1 MSIKLKV
8 KVKERW
14 FSVEL
19 EEEDIHSEKLNV
31 YVDGEEVEVHIGAE
45 ETSSSADLSPRGTA
59 KPEVSRAT
67 VPDSSPSA
75 VKTFSSPMPGMVI
88 SVAVEVGDQVVTG
101 DAICVLEAMKMQQTL
116 RADWSGIVKNVCVK
130 PGEQVSDGAT
140 IVELE

>member
-1 MSIKLKV
+1 M
-8 KVKERW
+8 KERW

-19 EEEDIHSEKLNV
+19 EEEDIHSETLNV

-45 ETSSSADLSPRGTA
+45 ETSSIADSSPQGTA
-59 KPEVSRAT
+59 KPEVSRT
-67 VPDSSPSA
+67 PVTDSSPSA
-75 VKTFSSPMPGMVI
+75 VKTFSSPMPGVVI

-116 RADWSGIVKNVCVK
+116 RADWSGIVKSVCVK
-130 PGEQVSDGAT
+130 PGEQVSDGAA